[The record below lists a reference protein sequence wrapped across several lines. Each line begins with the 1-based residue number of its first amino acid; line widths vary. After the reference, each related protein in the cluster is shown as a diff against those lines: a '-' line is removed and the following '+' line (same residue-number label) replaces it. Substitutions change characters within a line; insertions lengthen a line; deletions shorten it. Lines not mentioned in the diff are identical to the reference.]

1 MICCPGQ
8 IMEKAISEI
17 VGRAD
22 MDEGG
27 SAQVYCAL
35 RSLLCATCGAVIAE
49 GSLFTRRRLKGVG
62 VRIMPQCRECSPFT
76 VQADRKGRSALLR
89 SLLAE
94 QPTDS
99 AGQRGAA
106 ARSSTEN
113 SSQAQNEEKKKNVDE
128 AVRRRLGPALK
139 RGRFGRKF

>member
-1 MICCPGQ
+1 
-8 IMEKAISEI
+8 MERAISEI

-27 SAQVYCAL
+27 NTQVYRAL
-35 RSLLCATCGAVIAE
+35 RSLLCATCGAEIAE
-49 GSLFTRRRLKGVG
+49 GSLFTRRRVKGIG
-62 VRIMPQCRECSPFT
+62 VRIMPQCRKCSPFT
-76 VQADRKGRSALLR
+76 LQADRKEKSALLR

-99 AGQRGAA
+99 TRRTGGT
-106 ARSSTEN
+106 ARDNSEN
-113 SSQAQNEEKKKNVDE
+113 VSQLQNEEKQNIAE